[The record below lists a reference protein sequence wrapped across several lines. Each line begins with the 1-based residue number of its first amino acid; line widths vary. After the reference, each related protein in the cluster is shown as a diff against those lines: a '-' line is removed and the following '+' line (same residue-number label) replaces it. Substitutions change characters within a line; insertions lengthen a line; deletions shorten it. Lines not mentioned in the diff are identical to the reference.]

1 MCSVI
6 AMSRVRLLST
16 DFDGT
21 LIAMGSKGRCPPQF
35 ATVLERHKRGGGL
48 WAINTGRSLKHTI
61 EGLDLFG
68 APQEPD
74 FLLTNEREIYARNAR
89 GLWMPHGEWNA
100 VCRRRHE
107 ELFEQALEMFAFV
120 ERLAQE
126 SDSITVLYE
135 QKLPAG
141 LVTSSEE
148 VMEMV
153 ARNIQK
159 EAERLPDF
167 SFQRNSVYLRFCHRD
182 YHKGSALG
190 ELCRLEGIEAGRVLA
205 AGDHFNDLSMLDGS
219 YAKMTACPANA
230 IDAVKQVVRR
240 SQGYIANKNW
250 ADGIAEAL
258 DFFENSLRGRNSPA
272 ASSGIDGGYAPGLSR

>member
-6 AMSRVRLLST
+6 PMSRVRLLST

-21 LIAMGSKGRCPPQF
+21 LIAMGSKGRCTPQF
-35 ATVLERHKRGGGL
+35 AAVLERHERRGGL
-48 WAINTGRSLKHTI
+48 WAINTGRSLNHTI
-61 EGLDLFG
+61 DGLNLFG
-68 APQEPD
+68 APLEPD

-89 GLWMPHGEWNA
+89 GLWMAHGEWNS

-135 QKLPAG
+135 EKLPAG

-148 VMEMV
+148 VMETV

-159 EAERLPDF
+159 EAEHLPDF
-167 SFQRNSVYLRFCHRD
+167 SFQRNSIYLRFCHRD

-190 ELCRLEGIEAGRVLA
+190 ELCRLEGIEAAMVLA

-258 DFFENSLRGRNSPA
+258 DFFENSLRDRNSSA

>member
-21 LIAMGSKGRCPPQF
+21 LIAMGSKGRCTPQF
-35 ATVLERHKRGGGL
+35 AAVLERHKQRGGV
-48 WAINTGRSLKHTI
+48 WAINTGRSLNHTI
-61 EGLDLFG
+61 DGLNHFG
-68 APQEPD
+68 APLEPD
-74 FLLTNEREIYARNAR
+74 FLLTNEREIYGRNTD
-89 GLWMPHGEWNA
+89 GLWMSHGDWNA

-107 ELFEQALEMFAFV
+107 ELFKQALRMFAFV

-126 SDSITVLYE
+126 TDSITVLYE
-135 QKLPAG
+135 EKIPAG

-153 ARNIQK
+153 ANDIQK
-159 EAERLPDF
+159 EAEHLPGF
-167 SFQRNSVYLRFCHRD
+167 SFQRNSIYLRFCHSD

-190 ELCRLEGIEAGRVLA
+190 ELCRLEGIEAGMVLA

-240 SQGYIANKNW
+240 SEGYIANRCW

-258 DFFENSLRGRNSPA
+258 GFFENSRRGTNSSA
-272 ASSGIDGGYAPGLSR
+272 ASSGRDGDYAPGLSR